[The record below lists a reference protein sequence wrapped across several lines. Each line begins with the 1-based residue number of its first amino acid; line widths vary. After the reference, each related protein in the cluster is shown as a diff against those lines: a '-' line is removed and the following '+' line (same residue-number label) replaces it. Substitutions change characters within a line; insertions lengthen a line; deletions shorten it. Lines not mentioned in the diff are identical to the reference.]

1 MYLHNHVCFIQ
12 DIINAI
18 MELLVIMVVMMISNQ
33 CANSSKVPP

>member
-18 MELLVIMVVMMISNQ
+18 MELLVIMVVMMISNK
-33 CANSSKVPP
+33 CADSRVPP